1 MKDHVGSGPVIE
13 RRRLMQIGGALAM
26 AGVLSKPHV
35 VRAAT
40 RYTIAMV
47 PKALDLPVF
56 AYGHFGALKRAAEL
70 GDVDLVWTGSTTQDA
85 NQQAQVVSGLV
96 SRHVDGIALS
106 AVAPEPLMAPIRAA
120 ADQGAVV
127 TTWDSDV
134 PGSKRKLFYGVD
146 SYKMGVTLAQELVK
160 LIGTSGKVVLESG
173 SPGAVDQNTRLKGA
187 LDTFKQYPGITTVG
201 PFFQHDDLLKAQA
214 LTNELIVAHPDAA
227 AILMASGTPL
237 FGKISAV
244 PGLVKNNGKIKIV
257 ATDNASTQMPFVK
270 EGLVQVLVGQDY
282 WGWGYQSIGMIHSLL
297 TDKSCK
303 YPDFVP
309 QSMPVITA
317 ANVDTWID
325 RWKQA
330 DSPEGAAVAFK
341 EAPIGCM

>member
-1 MKDHVGSGPVIE
+1 MSGPAIVNASIS
-13 RRRLMQIGGALAM
+13 RRRFIKSASLAALASSVCSPYV
-26 AGVLSKPHV
+26 A
-35 VRAAT
+35 RAAT

-56 AYGHFGALKRAAEL
+56 AYGHFGAIKRAAEL
-70 GDVDLVWTGSTTQDA
+70 GDVDLIWAGPTIQDA

-106 AVAPEPLMAPIRAA
+106 AVAPEPLTGPIAA
-120 ADQGAVV
+120 AAAQGAIV

-146 SYKMGVTLAQELVK
+146 SYKMGVALAEQLAK
-160 LIGTSGKVVLESG
+160 LIGGSGKVVLESG

-187 LDTFKQYPGITTVG
+187 ADVFAKYPGITTVG

-214 LTNELIVAHPDAA
+214 LTNELLVSHPDAA

-237 FGKISAV
+237 FGKISAL
-244 PGLVKNNGKIKIV
+244 PELVKNNGKIKIV
-257 ATDNASTQMPFVK
+257 ATDNAAAQMPYIK
-270 EGLVQVLVGQDY
+270 EGLVQALVGQDY
-282 WGWGYQSIGMIHSLL
+282 WGWGYQSIGMIHNLI
-297 TDKSCK
+297 TTADCK

-309 QSMPVITA
+309 QSMPLITA
-317 ANVDTWID
+317 ENVDSWID
-325 RWKQA
+325 RWNQA
-330 DSPEGAAVAFK
+330 STPEGAAEAFK

>member
-1 MKDHVGSGPVIE
+1 MKSLPIPESIDRRRFLKCGSAVALVGSLCSSYI
-13 RRRLMQIGGALAM
+13 A
-26 AGVLSKPHV
+26 
-35 VRAAT
+35 RAAT

-56 AYGHFGALKRAAEL
+56 AYGHYGAIKRAAEL
-70 GDVDLVWTGSTTQDA
+70 GDVDLIWTGPTIQDA
-85 NQQAQVVSGLV
+85 NQQAKVVSGLV

-106 AVAPEPLMAPIRAA
+106 AVAPEPLMGPIAA
-120 ADQGAVV
+120 AAGQGAVV

-134 PGSKRKLFYGVD
+134 PDSKRKLFYGVD
-146 SYKMGVTLAQELVK
+146 SYKMGVALAEQLVK
-160 LIGTSGKVVLESG
+160 LIGASGKVVLESG

-214 LTNELIVAHPDAA
+214 LTNELIVGHPDAA

-237 FGKISAV
+237 FGKISAL
-244 PGLVKNNGKIKIV
+244 PELVKNNGKIKIV
-257 ATDNASTQMPFVK
+257 ATDNAAAQMPFIK
-270 EGLVQVLVGQDY
+270 EGLVQALVGQDY
-282 WGWGYQSIGMIHSLL
+282 WGWGYQSIGMIHNLITNSA
-297 TDKSCK
+297 CK

-309 QSMPVITA
+309 QSMPIITA
-317 ANVDTWID
+317 DNVDSWID

-330 DSPEGAAVAFK
+330 STPEGAAEAFK
-341 EAPIGCM
+341 EPPIGCG

>member
-1 MKDHVGSGPVIE
+1 MQTFETAAPPVG
-13 RRRLMQIGGALAM
+13 RRQFINTAGGLA
-26 AGVLSKPHV
+26 AGAILSMPYV
-35 VRAAT
+35 ARAAT

-56 AYGHFGALKRAAEL
+56 TYGHWGAVKRAAEL
-70 GDVDLVWTGSTTQDA
+70 GDVDLIWTGSTTQDA
-85 NQQAQVVSGLV
+85 NQEAEVVSGLV
-96 SRHVDGIALS
+96 SRHVNGIALS
-106 AVAPEPLMAPIRAA
+106 AVAPEPLMGPINAA
-120 ADQGAVV
+120 ANQGTIV

-146 SYKMGVTLAQELVK
+146 SYKMGVTLAEELIK
-160 LIGTSGKVVLESG
+160 LIGTSGTVVLESG

-187 LDTFKQYPGITTVG
+187 LDVFKKYPDIKTVG

-214 LTNELIVAHPDAA
+214 LTNELLVSHPDAS

-237 FGKISAV
+237 FGRMSAV
-244 PGLVKNNGKIKIV
+244 PELVKNAGKIKIV
-257 ATDNASTQMPFVK
+257 ATDNAAAQMPFVK

-282 WGWGYQSIGMIHSLL
+282 WGWGYQSIGMIHNML
-297 TDKSCK
+297 TDSSCK
-303 YPDFVP
+303 YPAFVP

-330 DSPEGAAVAFK
+330 STAAGAAEAFK
-341 EAPIGCM
+341 EAPIGCL